1 MDIEQAQKLLSMVK
15 DVTDSL
21 AQEVAR
27 STQALANM
35 SSSIIKILE
44 TLDSIPENE
53 DIRKLLK
60 EHISEHEQA
69 VTVCFQTHDKECAS
83 RIALA
88 TEREIRRE
96 EDLLNN
102 IRDAVAEATIPIKE
116 MQSTYKKVLWLVGAV
131 SAIGVSMFGY
141 LKYALDQIGAK

>member
-27 STQALANM
+27 NTQALASM
-35 SSSIIKILE
+35 SNSVVKILE

-53 DIRKLLK
+53 DIRRLLK
-60 EHISEHEQA
+60 EHIAEHEQA
-69 VTVCFQTHDKECAS
+69 ITVCFQSHDKECAS
-83 RIALA
+83 RTALA

-96 EDLLNN
+96 EDLLKN
-102 IRDAVAEATIPIKE
+102 IKTVVEEASVPIKE
-116 MQSTYKKVLWLVGAV
+116 MQNTYKKVIWLVGAV
-131 SAIGVSMFGY
+131 SAIGLSMFGY